1 MSDNLELDFVEDEN
15 QKENDEDLAFTRP
28 QDFSAAVVSG
38 SDWTTETII
47 SQINKNNIEL
57 DPRFQRR
64 DAWDKKRKSKFI
76 ESLILGFPIPQI
88 VLAEKKDKKGS
99 FIVLDGKQRLLSI
112 RQFSAEKQD
121 LIYNQ
126 LKLTSLEIRKDLNG
140 NSLTSIQN
148 NPLLD
153 EELSSFENQTIRTI
167 VIRNWPSEDFLYHV
181 FLRLNTGSVPLS
193 PQELRQALHP
203 GNFINYLDDKS
214 ADSIA
219 LKEILKLQ
227 KPDFRMRDNELM
239 LRYIAYANFFESYSG
254 NLKLFLD
261 NCCKFLNKEWSI
273 REMVLDEQITNFEL
287 AHQRLKDIFRKNL
300 YRKWIRT
307 GYETRFNRAI
317 FDIMIHSFCDKN
329 VRELTKGRESEV
341 ENIFKDLC
349 TQNIEFLD
357 SLETTTKS
365 LNAVVTRF
373 TNWNEKLNSVFGTNL
388 PEYKL
393 HDNKIIRV
401 R

>member
-1 MSDNLELDFVEDEN
+1 MTDNFELEFVEDDN

-112 RQFSAEKQD
+112 RQFAAEKQD
-121 LIYNQ
+121 PIYNQ
-126 LKLTSLEIRKDLNG
+126 LKLSSLEIRKDLNG

-214 ADSIA
+214 ADSVA
-219 LKEILKLQ
+219 LKDILKLQ

-239 LRYIAYANFFESYSG
+239 LRYVAYANFFESYAG

-261 NCCKFLNKEWSI
+261 NCCKSLNKEWLV
-273 REMVLDEQITNFEL
+273 REGELDKQIENFEL
-287 AHQRLKDIFRKNL
+287 AHQRLKEIFEKNL

-317 FDIMIHSFCDKN
+317 FDIMIHSFCYED
-329 VRELTKGRESEV
+329 VRDLTKGRESEV

-349 TQNIEFLD
+349 TQNAEFLD

-365 LNAVVTRF
+365 LNSVVTRF
-373 TNWNEKLNSVFGTNL
+373 TNWNGKINSTFGTRL

-393 HDNKIIRV
+393 HDNKIV
-401 R
+401 RER

>member
-1 MSDNLELDFVEDEN
+1 MSDNFELEFTEYEN
-15 QKENDEDLAFTRP
+15 QKENDEDLNITKT
-28 QDFSAAVVSG
+28 QDFSSAIVSG

-57 DPRFQRR
+57 DPKFQRR

-112 RQFSAEKQD
+112 RQFAANKDDQV
-121 LIYNQ
+121 YNQ
-126 LKLTSLEIRKDLNG
+126 LKLSALEIRNDLNG
-140 NSLTSIQN
+140 NTLNSLQS

-203 GNFINYLDDKS
+203 GDFINYLDDKS
-214 ADSIA
+214 AESVA
-219 LKEILKLQ
+219 LQNILNLQ
-227 KPDFRMRDNELM
+227 KPDFRMRDNELL
-239 LRYIAYANFFESYSG
+239 LRFVAYSNFFETYSG

-261 NCCKFLNKEWSI
+261 NCCQTMNQEWSS
-273 REMVLDEQITNFEL
+273 RVHDVDKQISNFEI
-287 AHQRLKDIFRKNL
+287 AHKRLKEIFLKNV
-300 YRKWIRT
+300 YRKWTRA

-317 FDIMIHSFCDKN
+317 FDIMIHSFCFEE
-329 VRELTKGRESEV
+329 VREATKGRDDIV
-341 ENIFKDLC
+341 ENAFKDLC
-349 TQNIEFLD
+349 IQNPRFLE

-365 LNAVVTRF
+365 LGSVVTRF
-373 TNWNEKLNSVFGTNL
+373 TTWNEKLNEVFGTKI
-388 PEYKL
+388 PEYIL
-393 HDNKIIRV
+393 EENKIIRV

>member
-349 TQNIEFLD
+349 TQNIEFID

>member
-1 MSDNLELDFVEDEN
+1 MTDNFELEFVEDDN

-112 RQFSAEKQD
+112 RQFAAEKQD
-121 LIYNQ
+121 PIYNQ
-126 LKLTSLEIRKDLNG
+126 LKLSSLEIRKDLNG

-214 ADSIA
+214 ADSVA
-219 LKEILKLQ
+219 LKDILKLQ

-239 LRYIAYANFFESYSG
+239 LRYVAYANFFESYAG

-261 NCCKFLNKEWSI
+261 NCCKSLNKEWLV
-273 REMVLDEQITNFEL
+273 REGELDKQIENFEL
-287 AHQRLKDIFRKNL
+287 AHQRLKEIFEKNL

-317 FDIMIHSFCDKN
+317 FDIMIHSFCYED
-329 VRELTKGRESEV
+329 VRVLTKGRESEV

-349 TQNIEFLD
+349 TQNAEFLD

-365 LNAVVTRF
+365 LNSVVTRF
-373 TNWNEKLNSVFGTNL
+373 TNWNGKINSTFGTRL

-393 HDNKIIRV
+393 HDNKIV
-401 R
+401 RER

>member
-1 MSDNLELDFVEDEN
+1 MSDNFELEFIEDEN
-15 QKENDEDLAFTRP
+15 QKENDEDLEITKP
-28 QDFSAAVVSG
+28 QDFSSAVVSG

-57 DPRFQRR
+57 DPKFQRR

-112 RQFSAEKQD
+112 RQFAAEKGDQV
-121 LIYNQ
+121 YNP
-126 LKLTSLEIRKDLNG
+126 LKLTSLEIRDDLNG
-140 NSLTSIQN
+140 ASLNSLQS

-203 GNFINYLDDKS
+203 GEFINYLDDKS
-214 ADSIA
+214 AESVA

-227 KPDFRMRDNELM
+227 KPDFRMRDNELL
-239 LRYIAYANFFESYSG
+239 LRFVAYKNFFESYSG
-254 NLKLFLD
+254 NLKQFLD
-261 NCCKFLNKEWSI
+261 SCCKTMNKEWSI
-273 REMVLDEQITNFEL
+273 REHDVESQINNFEL
-287 AHQRLKDIFRKNL
+287 AHERLKDIFSKHL
-300 YRKWIRT
+300 YRKWGRV

-317 FDIMIHSFCDKN
+317 FDIMIHSFCSKE
-329 VRELTKGRESEV
+329 VRESTKGEEKKV
-341 ENIFKDLC
+341 EDLFQQLC
-349 TQNIEFLD
+349 VTNAEFLD

-365 LNAVVTRF
+365 LGAVVTRF
-373 TNWNEKLNSVFGTNL
+373 TMWNRALNEAFGVNL
-388 PEYKL
+388 PEYAL
-393 HDNKIIRV
+393 NNNKIIRQ

>member
-341 ENIFKDLC
+341 ESIFKDLC

>member
-273 REMVLDEQITNFEL
+273 REMVLDEQITNFEI

-329 VRELTKGRESEV
+329 VREITKGRESEV